1 MQVFYAI
8 FLYSEH
14 KNPIFCQK
22 SHRKPPITHNNRIM
36 KCVKC
41 GKTITPDVARRC
53 HSCGSDYCDEC
64 AAKAILCDCRG
75 ELGYYS

>member
-1 MQVFYAI
+1 
-8 FLYSEH
+8 
-14 KNPIFCQK
+14 
-22 SHRKPPITHNNRIM
+22 M

-41 GKTITPDVARRC
+41 RKTITPDVARRC